1 MRASVNRPKARRIRR
16 DTATVIC
23 NHVHRVDVFWY
34 VPRLCAIIP
43 GWQTS
48 VEDVELCSALVT
60 H

>member
-1 MRASVNRPKARRIRR
+1 M
-16 DTATVIC
+16 ATVIC

-34 VPRLCAIIP
+34 VLRLCAIIP
-43 GWQTS
+43 GWRTT